1 MAGKKQNPLIQD
13 MIGAIG
19 SLAEMAHVFYMGMK
33 GVGASEAE
41 AIAGMNTF
49 IAAMWHESMEDAR
62 EKRRRDEQK
71 ETE

>member
-19 SLAEMAHVFYMGMK
+19 SLAEMAYVFYMGMK

-41 AIAGMNTF
+41 AIHGMQGF
-49 IAAMWHESMEDAR
+49 IFAVWHESSEDAR
-62 EKRRRDEQK
+62 EKRRRNEQEK
-71 ETE
+71 PE

>member
-41 AIAGMNTF
+41 AIHGMQGFNLRRVARIF
-49 IAAMWHESMEDAR
+49 RRRQR
-62 EKRRRDEQK
+62 EK
-71 ETE
+71 ETQ